1 VVIGL
6 SQIPNW
12 PNLSAKQVIDWMLDN
27 GFRTLIN
34 DYGIGME
41 YELDDIDQVWEDII
55 GVLT

>member
-1 VVIGL
+1 MAVNL

-27 GFRTLIN
+27 GFHTLIN

-55 GVLT
+55 RELT